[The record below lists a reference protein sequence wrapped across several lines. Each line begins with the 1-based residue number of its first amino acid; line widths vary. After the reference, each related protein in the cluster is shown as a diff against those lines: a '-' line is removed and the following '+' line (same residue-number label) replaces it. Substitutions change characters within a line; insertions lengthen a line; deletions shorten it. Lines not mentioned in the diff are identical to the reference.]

1 MSQPSKTLIHVT
13 HEAARKV
20 GGIGAV
26 LEGMLTS
33 AAYRQEVGRSI
44 LVAPLFTTDGGI
56 DGRLGSDGDVLY
68 SSLDGL
74 TKNQYAASLK
84 KVERE
89 HRVNIVYGRRS
100 FCCPWSRLKTS
111 VEILLIDVSRPNEQ
125 KLNHFKGQ
133 IYDKFGIRSDLHE
146 QHWDFEQYMR
156 LAQPALEAVQAL
168 GVGVRRPGTDCI
180 VVAHEFM
187 GMPTALAAMLYQP
200 GTFRTVFYAH
210 ETAPVRKIV
219 EDYPGHDTMFYNLLA
234 YAREHQHY
242 IYEIFPQIRD
252 FFKFPLV
259 RASKWCDNVLAVG
272 DYVAQEMRFLSPEF
286 DSVDI
291 DVVYNGLPSWKISLE
306 EKLTSKR
313 KLQDYAERLL
323 GFRPDYIFSHVTRM
337 VTSKG
342 LWRDLR
348 VMKNLEPELLKKGQT
363 AVFFVLSCELPYR
376 DPQDIYNMEKWWHW
390 PVVHREGD
398 GDLTGGEALFYSGVQ
413 EINAQSRSVKV
424 VFVNQF
430 GWDRATCGQ
439 RMPEDMS
446 FVDLRRGSD
455 LEFGQS
461 TYEPF
466 GISQLEPLSFG
477 TLCVTSEVC
486 GCVSFAKAVNGKPP
500 VPNVIVADY
509 TDLGPGRADLPE
521 ILAIDREKREVIE
534 ERVAASVAQEVLKR
548 LPTSDAELVK
558 LIETGYELAK
568 KMSWEEV
575 VSHYVLPALDR
586 ACRHGQSLASA

>member
-1 MSQPSKTLIHVT
+1 MPQPSKTLIHVT

-20 GGIGAV
+20 GGIGTV

-33 AAYRQEVGRSI
+33 AAYRQEVSRSI
-44 LVAPLFTTDGGI
+44 LVAPLFTTEGGI
-56 DGRLGSDGDVLY
+56 EERLGPDGDVLY

-74 TKNQYAASLK
+74 TENQYAASLK
-84 KVERE
+84 KVEQKY
-89 HRVNIVYGRRS
+89 RVNIVYGRRT

-111 VEILLIDVSRPNEQ
+111 VEILLIDISRPNQ
-125 KLNHFKGQ
+125 QHLDHFKGLL
-133 IYDKFGIRSDLHE
+133 YEKFGIRSDLHE
-146 QHWDFEQYMR
+146 QHWDFEQYVR
-156 LAQPALEAVQAL
+156 LAQPALEAVKAL
-168 GVGVRRPGTDCI
+168 GVPRPDEQCL

-234 YAREHQHY
+234 HARQHQHY
-242 IYEIFPQIRD
+242 IHEIFPQITD
-252 FFKFPLV
+252 FFKYPLV
-259 RASKWCDNVLAVG
+259 KAAKWCDNILAVG
-272 DYVAQEMRFLSPEF
+272 DYVAQELRFLSPEF

-306 EKLTSKR
+306 EKLTSKK
-313 KLQDYAERLL
+313 KLQDYAENLL

-348 VMKNLEPELLKKGQT
+348 VMKNIEPELLKKGQT
-363 AVFFVLSCELPYR
+363 AVLFVLSCELPYR

-390 PVVHREGD
+390 PVVHREGL
-398 GDLTGGEALFYSGVQ
+398 GDLTRGEALFYSGVQ

-430 GWDRATCGQ
+430 GWDRATCGL
-439 RMPEDMS
+439 RMSEDMS

-466 GISQLEPLSFG
+466 GISQMEPLSFG
-477 TLCVTSEVC
+477 TICVTSEVC
-486 GCVSFAKAVNGKPP
+486 GCVGFVKAVNGKTP
-500 VPNVIVADY
+500 VPNVIIADY
-509 TDLGPGRADLPE
+509 TDLGPGRADLPD
-521 ILAIDREKREVIE
+521 ILAIGREKREVIE

-548 LPTSDAELVK
+548 LPNSDEEMAK
-558 LIETGYELAK
+558 LIASGYELAK
-568 KMSWEEV
+568 KMSWEAV
-575 VSHYVLPALDR
+575 VSNYVLPALDR
-586 ACRHGQSLASA
+586 ACRRDHALANA

>member
-1 MSQPSKTLIHVT
+1 MSQPNKTLIHVT

-56 DGRLGSDGDVLY
+56 SERLGPDGDVLY

-74 TKNQYAASLK
+74 VENQYAASLA
-84 KVERE
+84 KVERA
-89 HRVNIVYGRRS
+89 HRVNIVYGRRT

-111 VEILLIDVSRPNEQ
+111 VEILLIDVSRPNQQ
-125 KLNHFKGQ
+125 KLNHFKGLL
-133 IYDKFGIRSDLHE
+133 YDKFGIRSDLHE
-146 QHWDFEQYMR
+146 QHWDFEQYTR
-156 LAQPALEAVQAL
+156 LAQPALEAAQAL
-168 GVGVRRPGTDCI
+168 GVCRTDTDCI

-187 GMPTALAAMLYQP
+187 GMPTALAAMFYQP
-200 GTFRTVFYAH
+200 RTFRTVFYAH
-210 ETAPVRKIV
+210 ETAPVRKVV
-219 EDYPGHDTMFYNLLA
+219 EDSPGHDTMFYNLLA
-234 YAREHQHY
+234 HARGHKHY
-242 IYEIFPQIRD
+242 IHEIFPQIRD

-259 RASKWCDNVLAVG
+259 LASKWCDNILAVG
-272 DYVAQEMRFLSPEF
+272 DYVAEELRFLSPEF

-291 DVVYNGLPSWKISLE
+291 DVVYNGLPAWQINLE

-348 VMKNLEPELLKKGQT
+348 VMKNLEAELLKKGQT
-363 AVFFVLSCELPYR
+363 AVFFALTCELPYR
-376 DPQDIYNMEKWWHW
+376 DPQDIRNMEKWWHW
-390 PVVHREGD
+390 PVVHREGL
-398 GDLTGGEALFYSGVQ
+398 GDLTAGEALFYSGVQ

-424 VFVNQF
+424 ILVNQF

-439 RMPEDMS
+439 RMPENIS

-486 GCVSFAKAVNGKPP
+486 GCVSFAKAVNGKNPM
-500 VPNVIVADY
+500 PNIIIADY
-509 TDLGPGRADLPE
+509 TDLGSVRADLPD

-534 ERVAASVAQEVLKR
+534 ERVAASLAQEIIKR
-548 LPTSDAELVK
+548 LPTSDAELAK
-558 LIETGYELAK
+558 FIDSGYELAK
-568 KMSWEEV
+568 KMSWEV
-575 VSHYVLPALDR
+575 VVNNYVLPALDR
-586 ACRHGQSLASA
+586 ASRRDHALASA

>member
-1 MSQPSKTLIHVT
+1 MPQPSKTLIHVT

-20 GGIGAV
+20 GGIGTV

-33 AAYRQEVGRSI
+33 AAYRQEVSRSI
-44 LVAPLFTTDGGI
+44 LVAPLFTTEGGI
-56 DGRLGSDGDVLY
+56 EERLGPDGDVLY

-74 TKNQYAASLK
+74 TENQYAASLK
-84 KVERE
+84 KVEQKY
-89 HRVNIVYGRRS
+89 RVNIVYGRRT

-111 VEILLIDVSRPNEQ
+111 VEILLIDISRPNQ
-125 KLNHFKGQ
+125 QHLDHFKGLL
-133 IYDKFGIRSDLHE
+133 YEKFGIRSDLHE
-146 QHWDFEQYMR
+146 QHWDFEQYVR
-156 LAQPALEAVQAL
+156 LAQPALEAVKAL
-168 GVGVRRPGTDCI
+168 GVPRPDEQCL

-234 YAREHQHY
+234 HAREHQHY
-242 IYEIFPQIRD
+242 LHEIFPQVVD
-252 FFKFPLV
+252 FFKYPLV
-259 RASKWCDNVLAVG
+259 RASKWCDNILAVG
-272 DYVAQEMRFLSPEF
+272 DYVAQELRFLSPEF

-306 EKLTSKR
+306 EKLTSKK
-313 KLQDYAERLL
+313 KLQDYAENLL

-348 VMKNLEPELLKKGQT
+348 VMKNIEPELLKKGQT
-363 AVFFVLSCELPYR
+363 AVLFVLSCELPYR

-390 PVVHREGD
+390 PVVHREGL
-398 GDLTGGEALFYSGVQ
+398 GDLTRGEALFYSGVQ

-430 GWDRATCGQ
+430 GWDRATCGL
-439 RMPEDMS
+439 RMSEDMS

-466 GISQLEPLSFG
+466 GISQMEPLSFG
-477 TLCVTSEVC
+477 TICVTSEVC
-486 GCVSFAKAVNGKPP
+486 GCVGFVKAVNGKTP
-500 VPNVIVADY
+500 VPNVIIADY
-509 TDLGPGRADLPE
+509 TDLGPGRADLPD
-521 ILAIDREKREVIE
+521 ILAIGREKREVIE

-548 LPTSDAELVK
+548 LPNSDEEMAK
-558 LIETGYELAK
+558 LIASGYELAK
-568 KMSWEEV
+568 KMSWEAV
-575 VSHYVLPALDR
+575 VSNYVLPALDR
-586 ACRHGQSLASA
+586 ACRRDHALANA